1 MKLTLSPQVFFIIAI
16 EKQAESRTE
25 TGPESGLAGKG
36 LHAGLEEDVEAFG
49 TLGCKSH
56 RTLRFNELW

>member
-1 MKLTLSPQVFFIIAI
+1 MKPTLSPQVFFIIAT

-49 TLGCKSH
+49 TLGWKDH
-56 RTLRFNELW
+56 